1 VIGPVSKIRGR
12 GVVHAVGDH
21 QISRDGAIERFIPMH
36 EHIDTTWSTYE
47 SPLGRLTLVAGP
59 RGLRTIAF
67 PGETEEPAAAAAHG
81 HPGGGSVVGATVLAE
96 AAGQLDEY
104 FAGERRSFELPLDID
119 DQGSPFQRSVWSE
132 LTKTPFGATTS
143 YGAVARAIGRLDRIR
158 AVGGAVGSVPVP
170 IVVPCHRV
178 IGSSGDLVG
187 YGGGLPRKRALLE
200 LEARVSGNEPLPA
213 LWSARQ
219 LAML

>member
-1 VIGPVSKIRGR
+1 
-12 GVVHAVGDH
+12 
-21 QISRDGAIERFIPMH
+21 MH
-36 EHIDTTWSTYE
+36 DDTSWITYE
-47 SPLGRLTLVAGP
+47 SPVGRLLLVAGT

-67 PGETEEPAAAAAHG
+67 PGYREPVTECSHD
-81 HPGGGSVVGATVLAE
+81 VGLPVLAE

-104 FAGERRSFELPLDID
+104 FAGERRGFDLPLDLD
-119 DQGSPFQRSVWSE
+119 EQGTPFQRTVWAE
-132 LTKTPFGATTS
+132 LRRIPFGATTS

-158 AVGGAVGSVPVP
+158 AVGGAVGRVPVP

-187 YGGGLPRKRALLE
+187 YGGGLDRKQALLE

>member
-1 VIGPVSKIRGR
+1 
-12 GVVHAVGDH
+12 
-21 QISRDGAIERFIPMH
+21 MH
-36 EHIDTTWSTYE
+36 EHTDTACSTYD

-67 PGETEEPAAAAAHG
+67 PDRNGPPGGEPRHRRPEPSDRRRGPEPAEPCERPEPA
-81 HPGGGSVVGATVLAE
+81 VGATTLAE
-96 AAGQLDEY
+96 AARQLDEY
-104 FAGERRSFELPLDID
+104 FAGERRTFELPLDLG
-119 DQGSPFQRSVWSE
+119 DQGTPFQRTVWNE
-132 LTKTPFGATTS
+132 LTQIPFGATTS
-143 YGAVARAIGRLDRIR
+143 YGAVARAIGRIDRIR
-158 AVGGAVGSVPVP
+158 AVGGAVGRVPVP

-187 YGGGLPRKRALLE
+187 YGGGLHRKQALLE

-219 LAML
+219 LALL

>member
-1 VIGPVSKIRGR
+1 
-12 GVVHAVGDH
+12 
-21 QISRDGAIERFIPMH
+21 MH
-36 EHIDTTWSTYE
+36 DDTSWITYD
-47 SPLGRLTLVAGP
+47 SPLGRLLLVAGP

-67 PGETEEPAAAAAHG
+67 PGHGAPVAEESHDAGLPALTDAAR
-81 HPGGGSVVGATVLAE
+81 
-96 AAGQLDEY
+96 QLDEY
-104 FAGERRSFELPLDID
+104 FGGERRQFDLPLDLA
-119 DQGSPFQRSVWSE
+119 DQGTPFQRTVWAE
-132 LTKTPFGATTS
+132 LLRIPFGATTS
-143 YGAVARAIGRLDRIR
+143 YGAVARAVGRIDLIR
-158 AVGGAVGSVPVP
+158 AVGGAVGRVPVP

-187 YGGGLPRKRALLE
+187 YGGGLHRKQALLE

>member
-1 VIGPVSKIRGR
+1 
-12 GVVHAVGDH
+12 
-21 QISRDGAIERFIPMH
+21 MH
-36 EHIDTTWSTYE
+36 EHIDTARSTYE

-67 PGETEEPAAAAAHG
+67 PDHGEPVAEEMLADTRRE
-81 HPGGGSVVGATVLAE
+81 SVVGTTILAE
-96 AAGQLDEY
+96 TTQQLDEY
-104 FAGERRSFELPLDID
+104 FAGERRTFELPLDID
-119 DQGSPFQRSVWSE
+119 DQGTPFQRSVWSE
-132 LTKTPFGATTS
+132 LTKIPFGATTS

-158 AVGGAVGSVPVP
+158 AVGGAVGRVPVP

-187 YGGGLPRKRALLE
+187 YGGGLPRKQALLE
-200 LEARVSGNEPLPA
+200 LEARVNGSEPLPA

>member
-1 VIGPVSKIRGR
+1 
-12 GVVHAVGDH
+12 
-21 QISRDGAIERFIPMH
+21 MH
-36 EHIDTTWSTYE
+36 DHIDTSWSTYE

-59 RGLRTIAF
+59 RGLRTISF
-67 PGETEEPAAAAAHG
+67 PGRPEPLPEHAAAEPAAAEHAAAD
-81 HPGGGSVVGATVLAE
+81 PIDTEPTDTEPTAAQPAAARSAVGATVLAQ
-96 AAGQLDEY
+96 AARQLDEY
-104 FAGERRSFELPLDID
+104 FAGERHTFELPLDID

-132 LTKTPFGATTS
+132 LTNIPFGATTS

-158 AVGGAVGSVPVP
+158 AVGGAVGRVPVP

-187 YGGGLPRKRALLE
+187 YGGGLHRKRALLE

-219 LAML
+219 LAMM

>member
-1 VIGPVSKIRGR
+1 
-12 GVVHAVGDH
+12 
-21 QISRDGAIERFIPMH
+21 MH
-36 EHIDTTWSTYE
+36 EHIDTAWSTYE

-67 PGETEEPAAAAAHG
+67 PGRDEPVAEKMRAETSGE
-81 HPGGGSVVGATVLAE
+81 SVVGTTIVAE
-96 AAGQLDEY
+96 AAQQLDEY
-104 FAGERRSFELPLDID
+104 FAGDRRTFELPLDLD
-119 DQGSPFQRSVWSE
+119 DQGTPFQRFVWSE
-132 LTKTPFGATTS
+132 LTKIPFGATTS

-158 AVGGAVGSVPVP
+158 AVGGAVGRVPVP

-187 YGGGLPRKRALLE
+187 YGGGLDRKQALLE
-200 LEARVSGNEPLPA
+200 LEARISGNEPPPA

>member
-1 VIGPVSKIRGR
+1 
-12 GVVHAVGDH
+12 
-21 QISRDGAIERFIPMH
+21 MH
-36 EHIDTTWSTYE
+36 ENMDTVWSTYE

-67 PGETEEPAAAAAHG
+67 PRQGETPAAETQIGRAGTDAEPGVAACTLLEG
-81 HPGGGSVVGATVLAE
+81 IR
-96 AAGQLDEY
+96 QLDEY
-104 FAGERRSFELPLDID
+104 FAGERRQFDLPLDLG
-119 DQGSPFQRSVWSE
+119 DQGSPFQRAVWNE
-132 LTKTPFGATTS
+132 LTRIPFGATTS
-143 YGAVARAIGRLDRIR
+143 YGAVARAIGRIDRIR
-158 AVGGAVGSVPVP
+158 AVGGAVGRVPVP

-187 YGGGLPRKRALLE
+187 YGGGLHRKQALLE
-200 LEARVSGNEPLPA
+200 LEARVSGSEPLPA